1 MTTLITLWSAGR
13 AWLQCWGRASRCGRC
28 GGGVEGWQSLAA
40 VLGQG
45 LKVWEVWRIRTRR
58 SLAASIQGQS
68 KLQPLAHVQSKLQPL
83 APVVKHSDPPS
94 LPPRLQPIRL
104 FQLLLPPS
112 PPSPPP
118 AARSFPASPQADL
131 TRHQRTE
138 QHPQAIPAATQTVQQ
153 ADVTQVGG
161 RKGLR
166 LSRLKP

>member
-1 MTTLITLWSAGR
+1 M
-13 AWLQCWGRASRCGRC
+13 
-28 GGGVEGWQSLAA
+28 EGWQSLAA

-112 PPSPPP
+112 PLPHLQPVLSLLAPKLTSLDIS
-118 AARSFPASPQADL
+118 AQSNTLKLFQPQLKQFSKL
-131 TRHQRTE
+131 TSLRWG
-138 QHPQAIPAATQTVQQ
+138 
-153 ADVTQVGG
+153 GG
-161 RKGLR
+161 RVYG
-166 LSRLKP
+166 